1 VRTFLSTKRIHALT
15 LVEVLIV
22 SAVIAILAALV
33 IPSVSHSKAKA
44 IRLAC
49 VFNLRQT
56 GLGFNVWAGD
66 NNGNFPMSLVETNGG
81 TKEFI
86 TGPNAFRHFQVM
98 SNELPTPVV
107 IYCSSEPEF
116 RLARSFT
123 GLSNSNL
130 SYFVGIDANKTNAQ
144 MILAGDRNIINGA
157 PIRNG
162 LLELTTNHPA
172 AWTKEMHVKAGN
184 ILLSDGSVLETTTD
198 ELRKTIANTGVAT
211 NRLQMP

>member
-22 SAVIAILAALV
+22 LAVIAILAALA
-33 IPSVSHSKAKA
+33 ISSVSHAKA
-44 IRLAC
+44 RAIRIAC
-49 VFNLRQT
+49 VNNLHVT
-56 GLGFNVWAGD
+56 GLAFNIWAGD

-86 TGPNAFRHFQVM
+86 TGPNAFRHFQAM
-98 SNELPTPVV
+98 SNELTSPIHVFCP
-107 IYCSSEPEF
+107 SEPEC
-116 RLARSFT
+116 RLAQRFT
-123 GLSNSNL
+123 DLSNSNL

-144 MILAGDRNIINGA
+144 MILAGDRNITNGTS
-157 PIRNG
+157 IRNG

-184 ILLSDGSVLETTTD
+184 LLLTDGSVLQTSTLA
-198 ELRKTIANTGVAT
+198 LRQTIENTGVAT